1 MYKLILVVLLL
12 AYNYHGFTQMVS
24 KTLPSERM
32 IEFDLISNLMFHE
45 GNRLSI
51 ETSVATYN
59 YETQTLNC
67 FFFPY
72 QSSELEIQQVINDEL
87 LVVLADKES
96 PGPFW
101 EQPVYA
107 KLEIKIEDE
116 GNIIE
121 KKSLQKLIW
130 SFMGFSENESIS
142 QLMIFKEDI
151 DANMIQKF
159 NLNLSSEE
167 PKLGLI
173 YRGQEIIDEQ
183 FFMWVLDFDTPVFKI
198 NGN

>member
-1 MYKLILVVLLL
+1 M
-12 AYNYHGFTQMVS
+12 
-24 KTLPSERM
+24 
-32 IEFDLISNLMFHE
+32 
-45 GNRLSI
+45 
-51 ETSVATYN
+51 
-59 YETQTLNC
+59 
-67 FFFPY
+67 
-72 QSSELEIQQVINDEL
+72 
-87 LVVLADKES
+87 LADKES

>member
-1 MYKLILVVLLL
+1 MKP
-12 AYNYHGFTQMVS
+12 
-24 KTLPSERM
+24 KPS
-32 IEFDLISNLMFHE
+32 
-45 GNRLSI
+45 
-51 ETSVATYN
+51 TA
-59 YETQTLNC
+59 

-72 QSSELEIQQVINDEL
+72 QLSELEIQQVINDEL

-130 SFMGFSENESIS
+130 SFMGFSEKESIS

-159 NLNLSSEE
+159 NLNLSGEE